1 MPHMSKPELIN
12 ALATVLSDS
21 VVLKYTFQGAHW
33 NVTGQDFAQY
43 HTFFGMLYEDVDG
56 AIDVIAEDI
65 RKLGAPA
72 PSNLSDFLRL
82 TNIPEASTGASV
94 QELLKVCYES
104 NEIIIVDINQAF
116 ALADA
121 HNEQGIA
128 DDLAER
134 DSMHKK
140 WRWMM
145 KASLD
150 PKYGY

>member
-1 MPHMSKPELIN
+1 MEINKPELVN
-12 ALATVLSDS
+12 ALATLLSDS
-21 VVLKYTFQGAHW
+21 VVIKYVFQGAHW
-33 NVTGQDFAQY
+33 NVVGQDFGQY
-43 HTFFGMLYEDVDG
+43 HTLFGMFYEDVDD

-82 TNIPEASTGASV
+82 TNIPEATPGASV

-104 NEIIIVDINQAF
+104 NEIIIVDINEAF
-116 ALADA
+116 AMADA
-121 HNEQGIA
+121 ANEQGIA
-128 DDLAER
+128 DDMAAR
-134 DSMHKK
+134 DAVHKK

>member
-1 MPHMSKPELIN
+1 MEINKPELVN
-12 ALATVLSDS
+12 ALATLLSDS
-21 VVLKYTFQGAHW
+21 VVIKYVFQGAHW
-33 NVTGQDFAQY
+33 NVVGQDFGQY
-43 HTFFGMLYEDVDG
+43 HTLFGMFYEDVDD
-56 AIDVIAEDI
+56 AIDIIAEDI

-82 TNIPEASTGASV
+82 TNIPEATPGASV

-104 NEIIIVDINQAF
+104 NEIIIVDINEAF
-116 ALADA
+116 AMADA
-121 HNEQGIA
+121 ANEQGIA
-128 DDLAER
+128 DDMAAR
-134 DSMHKK
+134 DAVHKK